1 MLHGL
6 AVTRHTR
13 PARRSPP
20 MQLEEDR
27 LLPLPPARAPRTT
40 YHGSIAERGILPIAR
55 DGLRGYASSDGTRF
69 CDNTLVTPSWV
80 IALEMYGFD
89 YSHGTQRFRVAFQ
102 VRVKHDSTVKKMGD
116 TAFGHQRDWSVPR
129 SEVEWAVPASNCAVT
144 GVIVKQYHTAAA
156 QHQLVGASH
165 CHRRYVLQ
173 TGGAALQPGQHQ
185 PPPPPAA

>member
-1 MLHGL
+1 
-6 AVTRHTR
+6 VRHV
-13 PARRSPP
+13 
-20 MQLEEDR
+20 
-27 LLPLPPARAPRTT
+27 PRTT
-40 YHGSIAERGILPIAR
+40 GASQSGGFFPSRGTVCAATPA
-55 DGLRGYASSDGTRF
+55 AMVPVF
-69 CDNTLVTPSWV
+69 VDNTLVTPSRV